1 MTLKKEHSPKKEK
14 QYDEEGR
21 VIRENRTQAK
31 REREPLKALA
41 SELLKLPSRQYAL
54 LNISDTFQSA
64 LVEGKRLTG
73 NALARHLSFLTRLV
87 EEHGYESLRARHEH
101 INHPFLKNEG
111 KTQQILF
118 EIKQLIAGDADI
130 FAEMMAR
137 YQDFDAQHVRQLVR
151 EIQKHQKAQSAL
163 QAQNPEHKIEP
174 SKHQSALHKYLSSL
188 SLIDTDISE

>member
-1 MTLKKEHSPKKEK
+1 MNPQQEPSRKKPK

-54 LNISDTFQSA
+54 LNISETFQSA
-64 LVEGKRLTG
+64 LMEGKRLTG

-87 EEHGYESLRARHEH
+87 EEHGYETLKARHEH
-101 INHPFLKNEG
+101 INHPFLKNDG
-111 KTQQILF
+111 KSQQIAF
-118 EIKQLIAGDADI
+118 EIKQLIAGNADI
-130 FAEMMAR
+130 FSELMQR

-151 EIQKHQKAQSAL
+151 EIQKHQQKQSAL
-163 QAQNPEHKIEP
+163 LAENPEHKPEA
-174 SKHQSALHKYLSSL
+174 SKHQSALHQYLSGL
-188 SLIDTDISE
+188 SLMDDESFQ